1 VLRRRAVRAETD
13 VGTLLLHADDRVMTP
28 FIRSHG
34 WWEREE
40 AEWLRSVVRPG
51 DVMVDCGA
59 NVGYFTLL
67 GSRLVGPQGRV
78 VALEPEPRNL
88 ALLRR
93 NVRRHRLDNVAIVA
107 AAAWNEPARLALRRN
122 DLNAGDHQVR
132 PEAGEEM
139 VEAVALDDVLDGR
152 ADVVKIDTQGA
163 DHYVIAGLRRTL
175 DANPGAQLLV
185 EFWMDG
191 MYERNLSA
199 ADVLAIYRELGR
211 PIGLLEEGGRVV
223 PASDEQV
230 LETARSRPD
239 HWVNLVLGPRP

>member
-1 VLRRRAVRAETD
+1 
-13 VGTLLLHADDRVMTP
+13 MTP
-28 FIRSHG
+28 FIRTHG

-40 AEWLRSVVRPG
+40 AAWLRSVLRPG
-51 DVMVDCGA
+51 HVMVDCGA

-67 GSRLVGPQGRV
+67 GSSLVGPSGRV

-88 ALLRR
+88 SLLRR
-93 NVRRHRLDNVAIVA
+93 NVRRHRLRNVEVVP
-107 AAAWNEPARLALRRN
+107 AAAWSQRARLALRRN
-122 DLNAGDHQVR
+122 PDNAGDHQVR
-132 PEAGEEM
+132 PEVAGEM
-139 VEAVALDDVLDGR
+139 VDAVALDDVLDGR

-163 DHYVIAGLRRTL
+163 DHYVIAGLGRTL
-175 DANPGAQLLV
+175 DASPHAQLLV

-199 ADVLAIYRELGR
+199 ADVLAIYRGLGR
-211 PIGLLEEGGRVV
+211 PIGLLGDGGEVV